1 MDNSTDQTIKRFK
14 QVREENHFTQSDFA
28 KVLNVKNSTADIER
42 GKTKISG
49 EVVTRLLEEFGI
61 NPLWL
66 FGKSRQKKI
75 QLNGKDVSPQ
85 TVTVD
90 SEGNENIVLVNIK
103 AAAGYPHN
111 IQDVDW
117 YQQLPAFDIPL
128 PEYRNATYRGFQVEG
143 DSMQPLFEPK
153 EWVIGKAINNLSELG
168 NNAVCVVV
176 LEDSVVVKKVKKNDD
191 PSTITL
197 VSLNPEYL
205 PYSIQVH
212 QINEIWLVNS
222 KLSFNID
229 ASQDTA
235 SIKQLQEAM
244 AVLTTEVRSLKN

>member
-1 MDNSTDQTIKRFK
+1 
-14 QVREENHFTQSDFA
+14 
-28 KVLNVKNSTADIER
+28 
-42 GKTKISG
+42 
-49 EVVTRLLEEFGI
+49 
-61 NPLWL
+61 
-66 FGKSRQKKI
+66 
-75 QLNGKDVSPQ
+75 
-85 TVTVD
+85 
-90 SEGNENIVLVNIK
+90 
-103 AAAGYPHN
+103 
-111 IQDVDW
+111 
-117 YQQLPAFDIPL
+117 
-128 PEYRNATYRGFQVEG
+128 
-143 DSMQPLFEPK
+143 MQPLFEPK
-153 EWVIGKAINNLSELG
+153 EWVIGKSINNLSELG

-176 LEDSVVVKKVKKNDD
+176 LEDSVVVKKVKKNED

-212 QINEIWLVNS
+212 QIKEIWLVNS